1 MAAQVFLGRPDAA
14 RPAQE
19 LLWDAIE
26 LLVPIASLNYQR
38 VLADA
43 AAHTDA
49 VGQDEKRTD
58 AARVALVADV
68 TAFIGTLDRLRRLI
82 AKLGGAAEVKIARG
96 AFLSVVADYEDA
108 RHHLEHLDGAVERLA
123 AEPVAALAMVTWWEL
138 KDGHMLAQFLIPGT
152 IRVAMQPQVI
162 VPGDVRPPVDHVT
175 AFIAGAGYDLTRAH
189 DALLAL
195 WERLREW
202 SEQFVTRT
210 GTSGESGTSS
220 R

>member
-1 MAAQVFLGRPDAA
+1 MFLGRPEAA

-26 LLVPIASLNYQR
+26 LLIPIASLNYQR

-43 AAHTDA
+43 AAHSDA
-49 VGQDEKRTD
+49 VGQDEERTG

-68 TAFIGTLDRLRRLI
+68 TAFIGTLDRLRRLV
-82 AKLGGAAEVKIARG
+82 AKLGGADQVKIARS

-123 AEPVAALAMVTWWEL
+123 AKPVAALAMVTWWEHR
-138 KDGHMLAQFLIPGT
+138 DGHLMAQLLIPGT
-152 IRVAMQPQVI
+152 IRVAMQPHII
-162 VPGDVRPPVDHVT
+162 VPGEMRPPVDHVT

-195 WERLREW
+195 WERLRAW
-202 SEQFVTRT
+202 SEQFATSAEPSGGSGATSVT
-210 GTSGESGTSS
+210 
-220 R
+220 